1 MSKRHRKS
9 RDMLSAFSGT
19 YEDMLGPDA
28 DMFQAPRGQKP
39 RGKEWGKQKRQTL
52 KRAYYDD

>member
-9 RDMLSAFSGT
+9 KDMLAAFSGD
-19 YEDMLGPDA
+19 YEDMQSFAFDLY
-28 DMFQAPRGQKP
+28 QAPRGQKP
-39 RGKEWGKQKRQTL
+39 KGKQKRQTL